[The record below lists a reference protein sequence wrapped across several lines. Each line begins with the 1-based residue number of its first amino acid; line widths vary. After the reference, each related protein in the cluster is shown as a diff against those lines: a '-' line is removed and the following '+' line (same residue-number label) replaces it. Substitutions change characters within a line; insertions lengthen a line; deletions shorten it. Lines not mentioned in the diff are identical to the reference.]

1 MKSGNLHLPIK
12 YLIELLL
19 LAAIWGSSFM
29 LMRITAPE
37 FGIWAVVELRA
48 LLATLVLLPFVIAKQ
63 QLGDIRV
70 FAKPIFV
77 VALTNTAIPF
87 SLFTYGSL
95 HLPSALTAL
104 LNGTAPMFGALLAW
118 LWLKESMTHSAK
130 LGFVCGFVGVYL
142 LSYETLNFQ
151 GVSLLPVLACLGATF
166 GYGYAI
172 CYIKRYLPN
181 AKPLA
186 IAVGSQAISALVL
199 LPMALYV
206 PMPGSP
212 DLESWLAVG
221 FLAVICTGVAYM
233 MYFRLIVNI
242 GPSKAI
248 YVGYLVPL
256 FGLIWGALILQETIS
271 SYMIAG
277 GITILLGISL
287 TSGAISKTKYKKLMR
302 RK

>member
-1 MKSGNLHLPIK
+1 LPIK
-12 YLIELLL
+12 YLVELLL
-19 LAAIWGSSFM
+19 LGAIWGSSFM
-29 LMRITAPE
+29 LMRITSPD

-48 LLATLVLLPFVIAKQ
+48 LLATLVLLPFVIAKR

-118 LWLKESMTHSAK
+118 LWLKESMTNLAK

-151 GVSLLPVLACLGATF
+151 GVSLVPVLACLVATF

-172 CYIKRYLPN
+172 CYIKRHLAQ

-186 IAVGSQAISALVL
+186 IAAGSQAISALVL
-199 LPMALYV
+199 LPMALYF
-206 PMPGSP
+206 PMPGTP
-212 DLESWLAVG
+212 DLHSWFAVG
-221 FLAVICTGVAYM
+221 FLAIVCTGVAYM
-233 MYFRLIVNI
+233 MYFHLIVNI

-248 YVGYLVPL
+248 YVGYLVPM
-256 FGLIWGALILQETIS
+256 FGLIWGALILDETIS
-271 SYMIAG
+271 GYMIAG
-277 GITILLGISL
+277 GLTILLGIGL
-287 TSGAISKTKYKKLMR
+287 TSGAISVSRFR
-302 RK
+302 RKTVVNQ

>member
-1 MKSGNLHLPIK
+1 MKTESSGLPIK

-19 LAAIWGSSFM
+19 LGAIWGSSFM

-63 QLGDIRV
+63 QLGDIRI
-70 FAKPIFV
+70 FAKPILV

-118 LWLKESMTHSAK
+118 LWLKESMTHLAK
-130 LGFVCGFVGVYL
+130 LGFVCGFIGVYL
-142 LSYETLNFQ
+142 ISYETLNFQ
-151 GVSLLPVLACLGATF
+151 GISLLPVLACLGATF

-172 CYIKRYLPN
+172 CYIKQHLSQ

-186 IAVGSQAISALVL
+186 IASRETCWYDRSRPTSPLASSVSHLCYSVCSPAMSVSVVKHSGLVTASAQ
-199 LPMALYV
+199 
-206 PMPGSP
+206 
-212 DLESWLAVG
+212 
-221 FLAVICTGVAYM
+221 T
-233 MYFRLIVNI
+233 N
-242 GPSKAI
+242 
-248 YVGYLVPL
+248 
-256 FGLIWGALILQETIS
+256 
-271 SYMIAG
+271 SY
-277 GITILLGISL
+277 SV
-287 TSGAISKTKYKKLMR
+287 
-302 RK
+302 

>member
-1 MKSGNLHLPIK
+1 M
-12 YLIELLL
+12 L

-29 LMRITAPE
+29 LMRITAPD

-48 LLATLVLLPFVIAKQ
+48 LLATMVLLPFVIAKR
-63 QLGDIRV
+63 QLGDILV

-118 LWLKESMTHSAK
+118 LWLKESMTHLAK

-151 GVSLLPVLACLGATF
+151 GVSLIPVLACLVATF

-172 CYIKRYLPN
+172 CYIKRHLAQ

-186 IAVGSQAISALVL
+186 IAAGSQAISALVL
-199 LPMALYV
+199 LPMALYF
-206 PMPGSP
+206 PMPGTP
-212 DLESWLAVG
+212 DLNSWLAVG
-221 FLAVICTGVAYM
+221 FLAIVCTGVAYM
-233 MYFRLIVNI
+233 MYFHLIVNI

-248 YVGYLVPL
+248 YVGYLVPM
-256 FGLIWGALILQETIS
+256 FGLIWGALMLDETIS
-271 SYMIAG
+271 SFMIAG
-277 GITILLGISL
+277 GATILFGIGL
-287 TSGAISKTKYKKLMR
+287 TSGAITFKR
-302 RK
+302 RKHSQQIDSAS